1 MNNDKLNAPGMNLL
15 KLQRYQHSHEDTQT
29 RLGMRSWESA
39 KLCGSLYDHGTPID
53 EYLKNYAAQYDSVE
67 YHDSFLDLPSESR
80 MRALRA
86 EVEDVNPNFQF
97 LPVIPRRVSHEF
109 ALGENKFDLDDFI
122 LAIKE
127 LGPHLGPCILRL
139 PETFSP
145 MQMKQL
151 DKFYEVWPKDKKV
164 AIQFTHLDWF
174 KNPMFMTLVAKDIEG
189 TNISIVIEDRLEAP
203 MDASK
208 LLSSSHLIVR
218 FFGRLSEQD
227 ESRVAMWV
235 YRLGEYKG
243 YGVKHSYFT
252 LYEHEEVCLN
262 MLKKMA
268 KSIGGNVRVPQ
279 SFDVNSKQ
287 MGFGF

>member
-1 MNNDKLNAPGMNLL
+1 
-15 KLQRYQHSHEDTQT
+15 
-29 RLGMRSWESA
+29 
-39 KLCGSLYDHGTPID
+39 
-53 EYLKNYAAQYDSVE
+53 
-67 YHDSFLDLPSESR
+67 
-80 MRALRA
+80 
-86 EVEDVNPNFQF
+86 
-97 LPVIPRRVSHEF
+97 
-109 ALGENKFDLDDFI
+109 
-122 LAIKE
+122 
-127 LGPHLGPCILRL
+127 
-139 PETFSP
+139 

-151 DKFYEVWPKDKKV
+151 DKFYEVWPKDKQV
-164 AIQFTHLDWF
+164 AIQFIHLDWF
-174 KNPMFMTLVAKDIEG
+174 KNSMFMTLVAKDIEG

-203 MDASK
+203 MEASK

-227 ESRVAMWV
+227 ETRLAMWV

-268 KSIGGNVRVPQ
+268 KSIGGNVRVPE